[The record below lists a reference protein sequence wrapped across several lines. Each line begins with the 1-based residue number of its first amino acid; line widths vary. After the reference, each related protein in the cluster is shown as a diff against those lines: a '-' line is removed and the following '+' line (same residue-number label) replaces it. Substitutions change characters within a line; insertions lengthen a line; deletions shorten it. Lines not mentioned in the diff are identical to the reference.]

1 MTRSLVPRLANATP
15 AMARMDRLGWTAGI
29 AFESYGTH
37 FGVRVN
43 DARVLERLPEYL
55 PPGHQPGP
63 WSRVDHLYSL
73 WSETGEP
80 HVAGASHGRPVHRLY
95 AGAECLQAAAD
106 PDELLKTLESSLH
119 FETAQSARQ
128 HLFVHAGVVGW
139 RGQAILLP
147 GRSFSGKTS
156 LVAALVRAG
165 ATYGSDEYAVLDSQG
180 RVHPYPKPLS
190 IRRRTA
196 EGTRRCPV
204 EALGGQAMPGP
215 LPVGLVAALV
225 YKPAAVWQPHP
236 LSPGQILMALL
247 DNTVLVRDQPEVALS
262 TLGLAAEQSLG
273 LTGERGEA
281 DQVVPLLLEW
291 FSRHVG
297 SGLESAAAGAGTGSS
312 FL

>member
-1 MTRSLVPRLANATP
+1 MTRSLVPRLVNATP
-15 AMARMDRLGWTAGI
+15 AMATMDRLGWTAGI

-55 PPGHQPGP
+55 PPGHRPGSSP
-63 WSRVDHLYSL
+63 RVDHLYSL

-80 HVAGASHGRPVHRLY
+80 HAGAASHGRPLHRLY
-95 AGAECLQAAAD
+95 AGAECLREAAD
-106 PDELLKTLESSLH
+106 LDELLKTLESSLH

-180 RVHPYPKPLS
+180 RVHPYPKRLS
-190 IRRRTA
+190 IRCGKG
-196 EGTRRCPV
+196 EGTRRCLV
-204 EALGGQAMPGP
+204 EALGGQVMTDS

-225 YKPAAVWQPHP
+225 YKPAAFWQPHP

-247 DNTVLVRDQPEVALS
+247 DNTVLVRYRPEMALS
-262 TLGLAAEQSLG
+262 TLGLVAEQSVG

-281 DQVVPLLLEW
+281 EQAVPLLLEW
-291 FSRHVG
+291 FSRG
-297 SGLESAAAGAGTGSS
+297 GRRGPESAAAGARTGSS